1 MGIWKERKMVA
12 EVDVRELAAAQ
23 RAGAHVLDVREPSE
37 YVDGHVP
44 GAKLVPLGSLPARID
59 ELPRHEPIYVIC
71 ASGSRSRAAAALL
84 ASAGLGASSVSGGTN
99 AWVAGGAPV
108 VRGPHENAA

>member
-1 MGIWKERKMVA
+1 MIQ
-12 EVDVRELAAAQ
+12 EVDVQEFAVAQ
-23 RAGAHVLDVREPSE
+23 RRGALVLDVREPSE

-99 AWVAGGAPV
+99 AWGAGRA
-108 VRGPHENAA
+108 RSA